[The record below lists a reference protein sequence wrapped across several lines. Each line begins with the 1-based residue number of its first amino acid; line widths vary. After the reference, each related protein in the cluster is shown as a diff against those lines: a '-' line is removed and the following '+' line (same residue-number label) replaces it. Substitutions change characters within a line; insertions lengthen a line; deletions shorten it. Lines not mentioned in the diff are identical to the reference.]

1 MKRETWPLTF
11 HSSFVICLLSEH
23 ILTVQQDFTD
33 VELAF
38 DEPVSI
44 ALGERGAH
52 TEIYQYHDQRG
63 RLRGN
68 VHLKYLTLNLY
79 DRLLWRAD
87 VLRANRR

>member
-44 ALGERGAH
+44 ALGERGA
-52 TEIYQYHDQRG
+52 IQRFTNTTTKEEG
-63 RLRGN
+63 YA
-68 VHLKYLTLNLY
+68 VMFISNL
-79 DRLLWRAD
+79 LL
-87 VLRANRR
+87 